1 MQVMRRKYCRA
12 VPRTTGGCVP
22 RMSATLRTFATSTR
36 QATSTTT
43 TRTTRAACLS
53 AFATRYTR
61 QSNLYGE
68 INVFAKGA
76 HDLSVRINK
85 YHDVVD
91 RTLLALPLIVVQRFN
106 GRYYGQSELHDDKQ
120 VVRGNTS
127 NEQQRT
133 A

>member
-1 MQVMRRKYCRA
+1 MQVMRRK
-12 VPRTTGGCVP
+12 VLPSG
-22 RMSATLRTFATSTR
+22 SANNWWLRSPNVSNSNNF
-36 QATSTTT
+36 
-43 TRTTRAACLS
+43 
-53 AFATRYTR
+53 RYIN
-61 QSNLYGE
+61 SSGNYGE

-85 YHDVVD
+85 YPDVVD